1 MVIGRML
8 SKMNFE
14 TVKAFNGVEA
24 LNILKNPKC
33 HGIIGCGAE
42 RCSMFSAIITDLNM
56 PIMDGLDL
64 IRNTRKMEDRIAKVP
79 IIMISSS
86 DDKDHIEE
94 GWKAGM
100 NDFMGKPLSEARL
113 LDVFKTYH
121 LA

>member
-14 TVKAFNGVEA
+14 TVKAFNGAEA

-33 HGIIGCGAE
+33 PGIIGCGAE
-42 RCSMFSAIITDLNM
+42 QCSMFSAIITDLNM

-64 IRNTRKMEDRIAKVP
+64 IRNTRKMDGRIAKVP

-94 GWKAGM
+94 GRKVGM
-100 NDFMGKPLSEARL
+100 NDFISKPFSEAKL